1 MSIPVSR
8 NDITGTAMTAAR
20 GAASHLQYA
29 RTSPVLDSDSL
40 QAAQVD
46 LVQALSEVVYLR
58 SGFGPVGNSVR
69 DFDSDGVAATCDR
82 ITERILEAI
91 EHVYA

>member
-29 RTSPVLDSDSL
+29 RTSPTLDVDSL

-46 LVQALSEVVYLR
+46 LVQALAETVYLR
-58 SGFGPVGNSVR
+58 SGFGPVGNNVR
-69 DFDSDGVAATCDR
+69 DFDSQGVENTCAL
-82 ITERILEAI
+82 ITEKILTAI
-91 EHVYA
+91 DHVYA

>member
-20 GAASHLQYA
+20 GAAMHLEYA
-29 RTSPVLDSDSL
+29 RTSPVMDEASL
-40 QAAQVD
+40 QAASVD

-58 SGFGPVGNSVR
+58 SGFGPVGNDVR
-69 DFDSDGVAATCDR
+69 DFDSEGVEATCAH
-82 ITERILEAI
+82 IAEKILCAI